1 MNKYS
6 LGYNKKKRSGY
17 SDIKGMDRA
26 VRSSVNGA
34 FNLFTGTVGLIG
46 LLAGGGK
53 KRRSKKWF

>member
-26 VRSSVNGA
+26 VRSSFNGA
-34 FNLFTGTVGLIG
+34 FNLFADTAGLVG
-46 LLAGGGK
+46 LLAGGK